1 MASSART
8 TLTTKAKG
16 MALQRQRGAD
26 SPSEGDIYNIYE
38 RNIAFLSDWI
48 EASLQFQTIS
58 VRATHQTHYHYR
70 RQFSPSVPD
79 LPLPV
84 GTQRRRLSNDGGANN
99 NDEAMNSL
107 EPLFHEHHQSQIR
120 PSPSQMSPCCLGAVL
135 YEESTNSGA
144 GGSRGI
150 RPLPF
155 GARPTATQQP
165 ALARERV

>member
-1 MASSART
+1 
-8 TLTTKAKG
+8 
-16 MALQRQRGAD
+16 
-26 SPSEGDIYNIYE
+26 
-38 RNIAFLSDWI
+38 
-48 EASLQFQTIS
+48 
-58 VRATHQTHYHYR
+58 
-70 RQFSPSVPD
+70 VPD

-84 GTQRRRLSNDGGANN
+84 GTLSGSAVSNDGGANN

-107 EPLFHEHHQSQIR
+107 EPLFHEHHRSLIR

-135 YEESTNSGA
+135 YEESANSGA
-144 GGSRGI
+144 GGRGI